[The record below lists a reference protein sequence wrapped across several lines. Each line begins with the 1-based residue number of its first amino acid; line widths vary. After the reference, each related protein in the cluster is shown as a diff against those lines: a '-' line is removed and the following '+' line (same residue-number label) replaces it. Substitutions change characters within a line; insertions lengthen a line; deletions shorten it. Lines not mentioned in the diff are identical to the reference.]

1 MQTGS
6 INSTQNFGA
15 SLISK
20 VPVKHKLKGKWQD
33 KSVSFIK
40 FDTNKRRDREALKE
54 VSRLWN
60 GDNFS
65 ASIAEEADILHKDSH
80 VYGITLQDSAHSFVD
95 SNKVLGLI
103 TTDKIEKGTKEV
115 EIYRMGVIPEF
126 AHGQKRNVKHVGTA
140 LLQGLQKLLNKNSD
154 NGSMKISLDP
164 DRTNTKKFFANAKE
178 NSNININVE

>member
-1 MQTGS
+1 MQTAS
-6 INSTQNFGA
+6 ISNQNFGA

-20 VPVKHKLKGKWQD
+20 VPIKHKVKGRWQD

-65 ASIAEEADILHKDSH
+65 ASIAEEADILHKNSH
-80 VYGITLQDSAHSFVD
+80 VYGITLQEAPHSYVD

-126 AHGQKRNVKHVGTA
+126 AHGAKRNVKHVGTA
-140 LLQGLQKLLNKNSD
+140 LLEGLQKLLNKNSD
-154 NGSMKISLDP
+154 NPAMNITLDS
-164 DRTNTKKFFANAKE
+164 DRAAAKKFFANAKE
-178 NSNININVE
+178 NSNININAR